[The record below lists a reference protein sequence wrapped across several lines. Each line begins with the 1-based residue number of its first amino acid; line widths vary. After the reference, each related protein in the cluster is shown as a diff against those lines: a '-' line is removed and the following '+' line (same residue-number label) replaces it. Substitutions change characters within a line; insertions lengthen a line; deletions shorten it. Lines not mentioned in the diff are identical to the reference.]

1 MKNKSRLSLYF
12 AVLLLF
18 GSYHMQAQNKITPAG
33 KEVLQTAE
41 VMPQF
46 PGGQN
51 ALFLFMSENTRYP
64 ASAQQLGIEG
74 TVYVGFIVE
83 PDGSINNISIL
94 KGLPEG
100 GSGIEAE
107 ALRVTAL
114 MPKWEPGV
122 QDGNKVRVSYSLPF
136 KFKLDRQRKIKKLM
150 PD

>member
-1 MKNKSRLSLYF
+1 MKNTSCLSLYF
-12 AVLLLF
+12 ALSLF
-18 GSYHMQAQNKITPAG
+18 FWCYTLQAQNKKAPAG

-51 ALFLFMSENTRYP
+51 ALFLFMAENTRYP
-64 ASAQQLGIEG
+64 AAAQQLGIEG

-83 PDGSINNISIL
+83 PDGSISNINIL

-107 ALRVTAL
+107 ALRVTTL
-114 MPKWEPGV
+114 MPKWEPGM

-136 KFKLDRQRKIKKLM
+136 KFKLDRQRKLKN
-150 PD
+150 